1 MENSRLR
8 FRCQVQIRVQRQNKC
23 RDSPLHATLSFD
35 EKLLFVQNRLICDGD
50 NTVRNAD
57 WQDAMGMQDGRGTPS
72 KDA

>member
-23 RDSPLHATLSFD
+23 RDSSLHATLSFD
-35 EKLLFVQNRLICDGD
+35 EKLLLVQNGLICDGN
-50 NTVRNAD
+50 NTVRDAD
-57 WQDAMGMQDGRGTPS
+57 WQDPVGMQDRRGTPS